1 MRSMVPS
8 MISARTRL
16 PGTAEAGHYSFTI
29 DRPVLPA
36 RSSKVRKRGVPGEL
50 RGWGGRF
57 QCARMAMAAV
67 TARAGEGKSG
77 ETTNDEGEGDC
88 CMGVGEE
95 GEDRSCEGW

>member
-1 MRSMVPS
+1 